1 MLGLYLGRL
10 GAGTLA
16 PDNAAPPTKAL
27 EIDGLT
33 VLIDGL
39 AILIL

>member
-10 GAGTLA
+10 GAGTLT
-16 PDNAAPPTKAL
+16 PDNAMPTDAL
-27 EIDGLT
+27 EIDGLA